1 MEKKYQ
7 LTDIVQETL
16 LIPLYMRAMESR
28 RTKDNILKDDMAERL
43 TEQIDYDYNK
53 LNKAKMSYVGCV
65 VRGRYYD
72 DATRRFI
79 LTHHVPVVV
88 NVGCGLD
95 TRRQRI
101 KESSKA
107 TFYELDLPEVME
119 LRRKLIPEED
129 GDHYLTASL
138 LDDDWM
144 DELRSRHPSSDF
156 LIIAEGVMMYFY
168 EQQVKEF
175 VNSTLMCAGP

>member
-65 VRGRYYD
+65 VRAGIMTMPH
-72 DATRRFI
+72 A
-79 LTHHVPVVV
+79 
-88 NVGCGLD
+88 
-95 TRRQRI
+95 
-101 KESSKA
+101 
-107 TFYELDLPEVME
+107 
-119 LRRKLIPEED
+119 
-129 GDHYLTASL
+129 ASYSPTTPP
-138 LDDDWM
+138 WW
-144 DELRSRHPSSDF
+144 
-156 LIIAEGVMMYFY
+156 
-168 EQQVKEF
+168 
-175 VNSTLMCAGP
+175 